1 MSNPLAAL
9 SNIQFNVTNSDLGSI
24 FIQDLKLKHQTER
37 ETLTDKEWGLKEKVS
52 ALGSK
57 TLEEVNKLPEVVE
70 FLRKSRVLILAYRD
84 MINDGPAVEVDWATA
99 PLLMVTGLMPK
110 EVEEEDFEEDPNTH
124 FFHHATPV
132 ITPMGKNHKT
142 HLSLVVVDAKGR
154 YCAVGN
160 ICYGLSSVFRL
171 WLTLPAIPAIT
182 KLNKEIEKVRMQIEE
197 LDEFD
202 YEEIE
207 QKLISQMTRQ
217 VLMASPDLLN
227 QLHTIYQ
234 STVLQLGVEK

>member
-24 FIQDLKLKHQTER
+24 FIQDLKLKHQTEI
-37 ETLTDKEWGLKEKVS
+37 ETLTDKEWGLREKVS

-57 TLEEVNKLPEVVE
+57 TLEDVNKLPEVVE
-70 FLRKSRVLILAYRD
+70 FLRKSRTLILAYRD

-110 EVEEEDFEEDPNTH
+110 EVEEEDFEEDPNIQY
-124 FFHHATPV
+124 FAHATPV
-132 ITPMGKNHKT
+132 ITPMGKTHKT
-142 HLSLVVVDAKGR
+142 HLSLVVMDTRGR

-160 ICYGLSSVFRL
+160 LCYCLNPVFRL
-171 WLTLPAIPAIT
+171 CLSLPAIPAVT

-197 LDEFD
+197 LEEFD
-202 YEEIE
+202 YEEME
-207 QKLISQMTRQ
+207 QKLVSQMTRQ
-217 VLMASPDLLN
+217 VLMASPDLRDQLN
-227 QLHTIYQ
+227 TIYQ